1 MLVSM
6 LECIS
11 RKWESYDF
19 QTGNCLPEELIHCNA
34 SGRALPMSNSVL
46 TNGNCEV
53 ENELHK
59 LGKNHF
65 VLTLDRLVAAVR
77 FLLSFTACF
86 TRVKLHTRLGEREP
100 LDSSGPPSP
109 HPAFAKNNWRL
120 GGLIAIGVFLLHP
133 PCSNTEENE

>member
-6 LECIS
+6 LECIFFHFHI
-11 RKWESYDF
+11 KWESSHF
-19 QTGNCLPEELIHCNA
+19 QTGNCFPKGLIHCNA
-34 SGRALPMSNSVL
+34 SVTMSSSAL

-120 GGLIAIGVFLLHP
+120 GGLRGEKYLEGPSAQNRLI
-133 PCSNTEENE
+133 